1 MFQPEPRF
9 LFAYCERLG
18 QAGFWAEPLNAIT
31 NAAFLIAAAI
41 GLVLW
46 LRQKPRDWALIA
58 LVIVVAAIGIG
69 SFLFHTIP
77 NRVTVMLDV
86 LPIQLF
92 ILAYFGLAVRRY
104 LGLPLWA
111 ALVAPAL
118 FFAASAGFIS
128 LVGSRA
134 LGGGVGYVPALAA
147 LFVFAGLTAMRG
159 GSSAKIVSQYLA
171 LAGLVFVVSLTFRTL
186 DQPACTVI
194 PFGLHFLWHVLNACV
209 LGLLLLALERQ
220 ARMNGGGTE

>member
-18 QAGFWAEPLNAIT
+18 QAYFWAEPLNAIT
-31 NAAFLIAAAI
+31 NGAFLVAASV

-46 LRQKPRDWALIA
+46 LRQRPRDWTLFA
-58 LVIVVAAIGIG
+58 LVLVVGAIGIG
-69 SFLFHTIP
+69 SFLFHTTP
-77 NRVTVMLDV
+77 NRITVMLDV

-104 LGLPLWA
+104 LALPLWMA
-111 ALVAPAL
+111 FVAPVL
-118 FFAASAGFIS
+118 FFAASAGFVS

-147 LFVFAGLTAMRG
+147 LFVFAGLTALR
-159 GSSAKIVSQYLA
+159 SEAPARATARLLA
-171 LAGLVFVVSLTFRTL
+171 WAGLVFAISLTFRTL
-186 DQPACTVI
+186 DQPACARL
-194 PFGLHFLWHVLNACV
+194 PFGLHFLWHVLNAGV
-209 LGLLLLALERQ
+209 LWLLLLAL
-220 ARMNGGGTE
+220 ARHRRMPGG

>member
-31 NAAFLIAAAI
+31 NGAFLVAAVI

-46 LRQKPRDWALIA
+46 LRQNPRDWVLIA
-58 LVIVVAAIGIG
+58 LAIVVAAIGFG

-77 NRVTVMLDV
+77 NRITVMLDV

-104 LGLPLWA
+104 LALPLWT

-118 FFAASAGFIS
+118 FFAASVGFVS

-134 LGGGVGYVPALAA
+134 LGGGVGYVPALVA
-147 LFVFAGLTAMRG
+147 LFVFAGLTALRNDAPARAISG
-159 GSSAKIVSQYLA
+159 VLA
-171 LAGLVFVVSLTFRTL
+171 LAGLVFAVSLTFRTL
-186 DQPACTVI
+186 DQPACAQA
-194 PFGLHFLWHVLNACV
+194 PFGLHFLWHLLNASV
-209 LGLLLLALERQ
+209 LGLLLLVL
-220 ARMNGGGTE
+220 ARHQRMTSG

>member
-31 NAAFLIAAAI
+31 NGAFLLTAVI
-41 GLVLW
+41 GLALW
-46 LRQKPRDWALIA
+46 LRQNPRDGALIA
-58 LVIVVAAIGIG
+58 LAGIVAAIGFG

-77 NRVTVMLDV
+77 NRITVMLDV

-111 ALVAPAL
+111 ALIAPAL
-118 FFAASAGFIS
+118 FFAASAGFVS

-134 LGGGVGYVPALAA
+134 LGGGVGYVPALLA
-147 LFVFAGLTAMRG
+147 LFVFAVLTALRNEVAARAA
-159 GSSAKIVSQYLA
+159 SRLLA
-171 LAGLVFVVSLTFRTL
+171 VAGLVFALSLTFRTL
-186 DQPACTVI
+186 DQPACAQV
-194 PFGLHFLWHVLNACV
+194 PFGLHFLWHVLNASV
-209 LGLLLLALERQ
+209 LGLLLLAL
-220 ARMNGGGTE
+220 ARHRRMIRG